1 MKLKSRLVK
10 KVTITFILMIVA
22 VSAAHAIIFPQESRN
37 MAIGL
42 YQFERDGNLY
52 YRESL
57 DEVTKSKLKMLLVDA
72 QARNE
77 AFWGSLKANTKVIY
91 CHTEED
97 YMKFGLPFMTPGV
110 ARTKLGSYVV
120 LSPQGLNVDVLAHE
134 LSHTEFNER
143 IGFFNQFKI
152 PAWFNEGLA
161 MQVDNRSL
169 YSTESLRVHSNNY
182 ADVPEVRQLNSFNEF
197 ASGTPDQ
204 VQLNFMTAR
213 YEVGLWYTK
222 ERLDQ
227 LIVAIKQGDSFCDTF
242 NKLQ

>member
-1 MKLKSRLVK
+1 MKLKGRLVK
-10 KVTITFILMIVA
+10 KVTITFFLMIVA

-52 YRESL
+52 YRKSI
-57 DEVTKSKLKMLLVDA
+57 DETTKVKLKVLLSEA

-77 AFWGSLKANTKVIY
+77 NFWGSLKADAKVIY
-91 CHTEED
+91 CHTEAD

-120 LSPQGLNVDVLAHE
+120 LSSSGLNVDVLAHE

-182 ADVPEVRQLNSFNEF
+182 TAVPEVKKMNSFNEF
-197 ASGTPDQ
+197 ANGSPSQ
-204 VQLNFMTAR
+204 VQLNYMTAR
-213 YEVGLWYTK
+213 YELGLWYTK

-227 LIVAIKQGDSFCDTF
+227 LIHAVKQGDSFCEAF

>member
-52 YRESL
+52 FRESI
-57 DEVTKSKLKMLLVDA
+57 DEVTKTKLKVLLSEA
-72 QARNE
+72 QAKNKE
-77 AFWGSLKANTKVIY
+77 FWGELKANTKVIY
-91 CHTEED
+91 CHTNED

-120 LSPQGLNVDVLAHE
+120 LSPNGLNVEVLAHE
-134 LSHTEFNER
+134 LSHTEFNVR

-152 PAWFNEGLA
+152 PTWFNEGLA

-169 YSTESLRVHSNNY
+169 YSTESLRVHSHNY
-182 ADVPEVRQLNSFNEF
+182 TKVPEVKQLNSFAEF
-197 ASGTPDQ
+197 AGGTPDQ

-227 LIVAIKQGDSFCDTF
+227 LIQAINQGDSFCEAF